1 MGRPC
6 IPLCDIAQIA
16 NILWPDKISRCADVV
31 LAQLANPFL
40 MASMCC
46 NPEAASVPIVLYEG
60 KGIYLVN
67 NVNILS

>member
-31 LAQLANPFL
+31 LAQLANPLL
-40 MASMCC
+40 MASMC